1 MVRASALLVVAL
13 AASTAAAKP
22 QLSSLQ
28 GDVTVLA
35 FWATTCP
42 PCRKELPMVEALRK
56 ALAADAHVRVV
67 AVSVDLPGD
76 GERARKLAR
85 DLGLKATLVVDQ
97 DVYEEVFGYTDEA
110 SVPRL
115 AVIDRKRA
123 GLERV
128 GMRAGEDADAFV
140 REVTAA
146 VESVK
151 AHAPAPPTPMWQP
164 LAPARR

>member
-1 MVRASALLVVAL
+1 MARALLALVVAL
-13 AASTAAAKP
+13 AASTADAKP
-22 QLSSLQ
+22 QLASLQ

-35 FWATTCP
+35 FWATSCG
-42 PCRKELPMVEALRK
+42 PCRKELPMLEALRK
-56 ALAADAHVRVV
+56 SLAADKHVRVV
-67 AVSVDLPGD
+67 AVSIDLPGD
-76 GERARKLAR
+76 EERARKMAR
-85 DLGLKATLVVDQ
+85 DLGLKGTLVVDQ

-110 SVPRL
+110 SVPRM

-128 GMRAGEDADAFV
+128 GARAGEDAEAFV

-151 AHAPAPPTPMWQP
+151 ARAPAPPTPMWQP
-164 LAPARR
+164 LAPR